1 MQEVLTNEQIRNML
15 PHRWPFL
22 FLDRVIELV
31 PGKRGVGIKNV
42 TINEP
47 YFQGHFPVQS
57 IMPGVLIIE
66 SLAQL
71 TAVVYCSGAM
81 EAMKEAG
88 VEANDG
94 NIADRVGYLAAIRN
108 IKFKKLVT
116 PGDQLIL
123 KAVIGGSL
131 GILSTVQVSAFV
143 NGECVS
149 EGTLSVSQ
157 KPE

>member
-1 MQEVLTNEQIRNML
+1 MQEILNNEQIRNML

-22 FLDRVIELV
+22 LLDRVIELV

-42 TINEP
+42 SINEP
-47 YFQGHFPVQS
+47 FFQGHFPMQS
-57 IMPGVLIIE
+57 IMPGVLIVE

-88 VEANDG
+88 EAEADVNM
-94 NIADRVGYLAAIRN
+94 ADRVGYLAAIRN
-108 IKFKKLVT
+108 FKFKKLVT

-123 KAVIGGSL
+123 KAAVGGSL
-131 GILSTVQVSAFV
+131 GVLSTVQVSAFV
-143 NGECVS
+143 QGECVA
-149 EGTLSVSQ
+149 EGTLAVSQ